1 MMPFIL
7 RYKEILNDKDDILY
21 NKKTQYSKELNL
33 TIDIETRNPL
43 IFSDLSLASTI
54 TMTKSGAEGPDKD
67 NERRINNLM
76 ATATRTDTLK
86 EVTDSDPSRLAL
98 GFATGTYTETKK
110 EVTDQDR

>member
-1 MMPFIL
+1 MVPFIL

-33 TIDIETRNPL
+33 TIDIETGNPL
-43 IFSDLSLASTI
+43 IFSDPSLASTI

-67 NERRINNLM
+67 NERRINSLM
-76 ATATRTDTLK
+76 ATATRTDTLE
-86 EVTDSDPSRLAL
+86 EVTDADPSRLTL
-98 GFATGTYTETKK
+98 SFATGTYTDTNK